1 MLDTTNDKAPLR
13 GIAGHI
19 DDCDDCGGLQM
30 STISPRNSTIL
41 NANLAWMKLPYLS
54 WTPSLEWPDLVSWG
68 HKLHQSTSKWISY
81 TVFCEV
87 LCLIPKSEV
96 LPAETLNFAPQVG
109 WRHHQVRK
117 EISCRK
123 WPRHVTRLTRFGP
136 AVCEGL
142 GRSRKRWV
150 APVAPAYPYER
161 RRTLMMTCTVPER
174 VEQVY

>member
-1 MLDTTNDKAPLR
+1 MAVQNV
-13 GIAGHI
+13 
-19 DDCDDCGGLQM
+19 
-30 STISPRNSTIL
+30 
-41 NANLAWMKLPYLS
+41 
-54 WTPSLEWPDLVSWG
+54 VSCW

-123 WPRHVTRLTRFGP
+123 WPRHVTRLTRFWP
-136 AVCEGL
+136 AVCEGRTGHTCISVWTAKNTDDDL
-142 GRSRKRWV
+142 RARARGAGLLTYWLSDHNCHNLSFQRGSNTGIPTGRSNI
-150 APVAPAYPYER
+150 P
-161 RRTLMMTCTVPER
+161 TLASHLMR
-174 VEQVY
+174 

>member
-1 MLDTTNDKAPLR
+1 MTVEVYKCLQFHQETQPYWMQIWPGWSGSFHTS
-13 GIAGHI
+13 AG
-19 DDCDDCGGLQM
+19 L
-30 STISPRNSTIL
+30 
-41 NANLAWMKLPYLS
+41 
-54 WTPSLEWPDLVSWG
+54 PSLEWPFRFSENAWG

-81 TVFCEV
+81 TVLCEV

-123 WPRHVTRLTRFGP
+123 WPRRVTRLTRFWP

-161 RRTLMMTCTVPER
+161 RRTLMMTCTVSAWSR
-174 VEQVY
+174 STNLLIIWS